1 MNQPSGG
8 FKGLSSTL
16 RSRSALWLR
25 VSRASALS
33 MLAATLGLCAATNVS
48 AEVVHEGALPAVG
61 LQARTANVLRDGN
74 TLEAVTFSNKSKSPV
89 VHSATVYAIY
99 WDPEGF
105 YHGDWQALINS
116 FLKNLATTSS
126 SEPTTTVLGVD
137 ALYSDASGKPAARSI
152 AYGGAYVDSNPYP
165 ASECID
171 PAPLTLAGELFV
183 PGLGPE
189 KCFSD
194 AQLRAQLGAFV
205 KEHALPTGLEQIY
218 VLLTPPGVTV
228 CLDAGGTSGRCSDY
242 YRGSEA
248 EVREQTGGKQNLV
261 PKIEEEEKLVG
272 EGKAVES
279 ERLRSYRNSF
289 CSYHSYFEAG
299 GSPVLY
305 AVVPW
310 IAGGAG
316 DLHLPERDQT
326 QAYDCQMG
334 YFNAAN
340 TEKIEAREKVGYD
353 QEPNQEGLGP
363 DGAYDHGLADI
374 IVTQVGSELQ
384 NTITNPLLNAWQG
397 KEGGELT
404 DQCRN
409 YFALA
414 GGQYAASS
422 QQTEAGTVANQSLGG
437 RHYALND
444 AFDLAALKVPYPGVP
459 CLTGVSTVASF
470 VAPAVAN
477 VGEAVAFD
485 GDSSQ
490 MSLDWSGYSLGEV
503 GSFPEFSWSF
513 GDGSPV
519 VKGFGPPSP
528 ECEVPLHPHCADSVF
543 HTFTA
548 AGVYFVTLT
557 IKDRAGD
564 ESSVTEEIK
573 IEGPP
578 STTSTVGGTGSTTAT
593 TTTTTTTT
601 SKAGAG
607 SGSSSTLPAPSAHAA
622 AVSGSLRAA
631 LRHGLEIRFEV
642 SEQVAGEVQ
651 VLMNA
656 KLAHRLHIRGRRALG
671 LPKGQPSEIVIGR
684 ALVVTRK
691 GGRGRVRVRFN
702 RTVIRA
708 LRRLQRVRLM
718 LHMVVRDAERAHPK
732 TAAVT
737 GVVVL
742 RSAKGSGRRGSAR

>member
-1 MNQPSGG
+1 VNQPSGG
-8 FKGLSSTL
+8 FRGLSSTL
-16 RSRSALWLR
+16 RGGSVPRLKVA
-25 VSRASALS
+25 RASAIC
-33 MLAATLGLCAATNVS
+33 MLAATLGLCAAAPAS
-48 AEVVHEGALPAVG
+48 AEVVHEGVLPAVG
-61 LQARTANVLRDGN
+61 LQPRTANVLRDGN
-74 TLEAVTFSNKSKSPV
+74 TLEAITFSNKSKNPV

-126 SEPTTTVLGVD
+126 AQPTATVLGVD
-137 ALYSDASGKPAARSI
+137 ALYSDASGRPAARSI
-152 AYGGAYVDSNPYP
+152 VYGGAYVDSNPYP
-165 ASECID
+165 ASECVD
-171 PAPLTLAGELFV
+171 PAPLALAGELFV

-205 KEHALPTGLEQIY
+205 KEHALPTGLEHIY

-228 CLDAGGTSGRCSDY
+228 CLDAGGASGRCSDY

-248 EVREQTGGKQNLV
+248 EVKAQTGGKQNLV

-272 EGKAVES
+272 EGKETES
-279 ERLRSYRNSF
+279 ERLHSYRNSF
-289 CSYHSYFEAG
+289 CSYHSYLEAG

-310 IAGGAG
+310 TAGGTG
-316 DLHLPERDQT
+316 DYHLPERDQM

-334 YFNAAN
+334 NFNPAN
-340 TEKIEAREKVGYD
+340 TEKVEAAEKSGAD
-353 QEPNQEGLGP
+353 QEPNQEGLSP

-374 IVTQVGSELQ
+374 IVTQIGSELQ

-397 KEGGELT
+397 SAGGELT

-409 YFALA
+409 FFAGA
-414 GGQYAASS
+414 AGQYAASN
-422 QQTEAGTVANQSLGG
+422 QQTEAGTVANQALGA
-437 RHYALND
+437 RRYALND
-444 AFDLAALKVPYPGVP
+444 GFDLAALKVPYPGVP
-459 CLTGVSTVASF
+459 CLTSVSTAASF

-485 GDSSQ
+485 GDSSL

-528 ECEVPLHPHCADSVF
+528 ECEVPLQPHCADSVF

-557 IKDRAGD
+557 IKDRGGN
-564 ESSVTEEIK
+564 ESSITEEIK

-578 STTSTVGGTGSTTAT
+578 STTSTGGGTGST

-631 LRHGLEIRFEV
+631 LRHGLEIRYEV

-691 GGRGRVRVRFN
+691 GGSGRVRVRFN

-742 RSAKGSGRRGSAR
+742 KSGTAAGSSRRKS